1 MMLKINLL
9 PYRPARRVAKVNQL
23 FLMWGVVGLLG
34 IVAAFLTHA
43 AIEEH
48 IAGLRSRQG
57 NLETQ
62 LKKIDEELGEISRIR
77 EMKALIKQRLD
88 LIAKLSGARDLSL
101 RVLDALSLTLP
112 EKAWL
117 TKVTTKQDTLELT
130 GKASS
135 NALVADFMRALEASP
150 HISKVD
156 LTRVARPAKEEL
168 DVKEF
173 TITAHIDPPEAKEP
187 KAEEGKK

>member
-23 FLMWGVVGLLG
+23 FMIWGIVAILGL
-34 IVAAFLTHA
+34 VAAFLTHK
-43 AIEEH
+43 AIEDH
-48 IAGLRSRQG
+48 IAGMRAQQS
-57 NLETQ
+57 NLEAQ

-88 LIAKLSGARDLSL
+88 LIAQLSGKRDISL
-101 RVLDALSLTLP
+101 RVLDALSLTIP

-117 TKVTTKQDTLELT
+117 TKITTRQDTLELT

-150 HISKVD
+150 HLSKVD
-156 LTRVARPAKEEL
+156 LTRVARQAKEEL

-173 TITAHIDPPEAKEP
+173 TITAHIDPPEVKDP